1 MKRHLSSFITAAA
14 AAAVALCALFT
25 ASCSDPAGS
34 AGTETAAPANMT
46 KSDTEVYSLPDAD
59 HTEPEPSAEE
69 SMPAEETA
77 EIDPFEQE
85 AVFPGFPYA
94 SARVIKDDNGLPKK
108 LEISNGKSRR
118 LISLGGAD
126 SKMLVFAKPSASGT
140 LGIIACGEYVSER
153 NWHNYKEWYTMTFT
167 EISLNE
173 ESVKYWG
180 NREAY
185 AFRKDDRFVQFFQQG
200 GVGHVEL
207 LSTIN
212 NSLSRNS
219 VNPDAI
225 LILDYDSARPMSE
238 NRFMTA
244 GGIPKKFD
252 NRISS
257 DFYWLND

>member
-46 KSDTEVYSLPDAD
+46 ESDTEVYSLPDAD

-69 SMPAEETA
+69 STPAEETA

-126 SKMLVFAKPSASGT
+126 SKMLVFARPSDTGS
-140 LGIIACGEYVSER
+140 LSIIVCGEYISER
-153 NWHNYKEWYTMTFT
+153 NWINYKDWYTITYTEFVLDGNAVTFLGQ
-167 EISLNE
+167 S
-173 ESVKYWG
+173 
-180 NREAY
+180 EAY
-185 AFRKDDRFVQFFQQG
+185 AFRKDDHFARYLQQG
-200 GVGHVEL
+200 KASYDTIL
-207 LSTIN
+207 LWIN
-212 NSLSRNS
+212 EALSRS
-219 VNPDAI
+219 SGSPKAI
-225 LILDYDSARPMSE
+225 LILDYDSARPLSE

-244 GGIPKKFD
+244 GGIPDKFD

-257 DFYWLND
+257 GLDCFF